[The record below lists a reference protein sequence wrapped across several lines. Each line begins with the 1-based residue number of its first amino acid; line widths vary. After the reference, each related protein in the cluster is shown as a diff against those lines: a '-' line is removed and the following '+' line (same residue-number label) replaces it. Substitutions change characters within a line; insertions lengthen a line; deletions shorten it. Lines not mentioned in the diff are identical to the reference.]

1 MYWIRSTITILKKD
15 LQVELRTRFA
25 LNMVLAFVAAAMFL
39 VLFTLRAD
47 QLEPGPKSGLVW
59 IIILFAALSALS
71 RSFIA
76 ETDKKTFDLLR
87 IYAEGTSVY
96 SGKLLY
102 NFLFTLLVNT
112 ITFAGYIFL
121 MNLQIQS
128 WPAFLIMLFVG
139 TAGLSGVA
147 TLTAAVVSQAD
158 RKGAIFSVLSIPL
171 FMPLILLLADISKTT
186 FVHGADSSLNN
197 VSALIGFAGVTI
209 TAGIL
214 LFDYIWEE

>member
-1 MYWIRSTITILKKD
+1 MQWIRSTLTVLKKD
-15 LQVELRTRFA
+15 VQIELRTRFA
-25 LNMVLAFVAAAMFL
+25 FNMVLAFVAAAMLL

-87 IYAEGTSVY
+87 IYSRGTSVY
-96 SGKLLY
+96 VGKLLY
-102 NFLFTLLVNT
+102 NYLFTLFINT
-112 ITFAGYIFL
+112 ATFAGYIFL
-121 MNLQIQS
+121 MNLDIHS
-128 WPAFLIMLFVG
+128 WGAFGVMLFVG

-147 TLTAAVVSQAD
+147 TMTAAVVSQAD

-171 FMPLILLLADISKTT
+171 FMPLILLLADISKTA
-186 FVHGADSSLNN
+186 FVSGGDGSMNN
-197 VSALIGFAGVTI
+197 ITALLGFAGVTI
-209 TAGIL
+209 SAGII

>member
-1 MYWIRSTITILKKD
+1 MPWIRSTITILKKD
-15 LQVELRTRFA
+15 LRIEMRTRFA
-25 LNMVLAFVAAAMFL
+25 FNLVLAFVAAAMLL

-47 QLEPGPKSGLVW
+47 QLEPGPKSALVW

-76 ETDKKTFDLLR
+76 ETDKNTFDLLR
-87 IYAEGTSVY
+87 IYSRGTAVY

-102 NFLFTLLVNT
+102 NYLFTLFINAA
-112 ITFAGYIFL
+112 TFAGYIFL

-128 WPAFLIMLFVG
+128 WPAFLLMLFIG

-147 TLTAAVVSQAD
+147 TMTAAVVSQAD

-171 FMPLILLLADISKTT
+171 FMPLVLLLADISETA
-186 FVHGADSSLNN
+186 FVSGGPGSMNN
-197 VSALIGFAGVTI
+197 IAALIGFAGVTI
-209 TAGIL
+209 SAGIL

>member
-1 MYWIRSTITILKKD
+1 MHWIRSTITVIKKD
-15 LQVELRTRFA
+15 LHIELRTRFA
-25 LNMVLAFVAAAMFL
+25 FNMVLAFVAVSMLL
-39 VLFTLRAD
+39 VLFSLRAD

-71 RSFIA
+71 RSFIS

-87 IYAEGTSVY
+87 IYSEASAVY
-96 SGKLLY
+96 SGKLIY
-102 NFLFTLLVNT
+102 NFLFTLCINGV
-112 ITFAGYIFL
+112 TFLMYIFL
-121 MNLQIQS
+121 MNLTVQS
-128 WPAFLIMLFVG
+128 WAAFLIMLLVG

-147 TLTAAVVSQAD
+147 TITAAVVSQAD

-171 FMPLILLLADISKTT
+171 FMPLVLLLTDISKTA
-186 FVHGADSSLNN
+186 FIEGGGASQNN
-197 VSALIGFAGVTI
+197 IVALIGFAGVTI

>member
-1 MYWIRSTITILKKD
+1 MQWIRSTLTVLKKD
-15 LQVELRTRFA
+15 VRIELRTRFA
-25 LNMVLAFVAAAMFL
+25 FNMVLAFVAAAMLL

-87 IYAEGTSVY
+87 IYSRGTSVY
-96 SGKLLY
+96 VGKLLY
-102 NFLFTLLVNT
+102 NYLFTLFINT
-112 ITFAGYIFL
+112 ATFAGYIFL
-121 MNLQIQS
+121 MNLAIHS
-128 WPAFLIMLFVG
+128 WSAFGVMLFVG

-147 TLTAAVVSQAD
+147 TMTAAVVSQAD

-171 FMPLILLLADISKTT
+171 FMPLILLLADISKTA
-186 FVHGADSSLNN
+186 FVSGGDSSLNN
-197 VSALIGFAGVTI
+197 ITALVGFAGVTI
-209 TAGIL
+209 SAGII